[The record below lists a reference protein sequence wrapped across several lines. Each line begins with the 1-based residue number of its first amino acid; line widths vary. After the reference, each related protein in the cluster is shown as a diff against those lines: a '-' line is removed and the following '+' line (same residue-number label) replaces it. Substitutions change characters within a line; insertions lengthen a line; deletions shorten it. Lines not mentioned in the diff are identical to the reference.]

1 METPH
6 TETVVDKAVTFVK
19 DMLGIPTDA
28 APDVEAKP
36 EYHDTAPEITAEN
49 AMRLD
54 PNAYTTKTVEE
65 LNAESYVRPVGDSET
80 ERLRREVDEHP
91 REKSAFELN
100 AESAR
105 AEEGG

>member
-19 DMLGIPTDA
+19 DMLGIHTDT

-36 EYHDTAPEITAEN
+36 EHHDTAPEITTEN

-54 PNAYTTKTVEE
+54 PKAHAMQTVGE
-65 LNAESYVRPVGDSET
+65 LNAEGYVRPVEDSEVD
-80 ERLRREVDEHP
+80 RLRREVDEHP
-91 REKSAFELN
+91 RHTVKLN
-100 AESAR
+100 PESGR
-105 AEEGG
+105 LEDDE

>member
-19 DMLGIPTDA
+19 DLLGIHTDT

-36 EYHDTAPEITAEN
+36 GRHDTAPEITAEN

-54 PNAYTTKTVEE
+54 PNARTMRTVRE
-65 LNAESYVRPVGDSET
+65 LNAESNVRPVGESEVD
-80 ERLRREVDEHP
+80 RLRREVDEHP
-91 REKSAFELN
+91 RETVKLN
-100 AESAR
+100 PESGR
-105 AEEGG
+105 LEDDE

>member
-19 DMLGIPTDA
+19 DMLGIHTDT
-28 APDVEAKP
+28 APEVEAEP

-54 PNAYTTKTVEE
+54 PNAQTMQTVGE
-65 LNAESYVRPVGDSET
+65 LNAESYVRPVGDSEVD
-80 ERLRREVDEHP
+80 RLRREVDEHP
-91 REKSAFELN
+91 RQTVKLN
-100 AESAR
+100 PESGR
-105 AEEGG
+105 LEDDE